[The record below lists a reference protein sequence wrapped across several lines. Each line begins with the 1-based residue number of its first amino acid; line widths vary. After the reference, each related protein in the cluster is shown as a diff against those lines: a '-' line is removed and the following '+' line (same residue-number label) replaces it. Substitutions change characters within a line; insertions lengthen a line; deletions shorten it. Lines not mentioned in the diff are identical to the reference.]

1 MMVVM
6 SVSFCRLGRC
16 ARAAGGLFC
25 GWLSLGFCLFVG
37 FELAHGRP
45 VQFQPIGVVDD
56 AIEDGVGESR
66 VAESASPAVLQYA
79 SGKR

>member
-1 MMVVM
+1 LRI
-6 SVSFCRLGRC
+6 F
-16 ARAAGGLFC
+16 
-25 GWLSLGFCLFVG
+25 GFCLFVG

-66 VAESASPAVLQYA
+66 VADDIVPLVEGELAGNERRAAAIAVLDDLPDRA
-79 SGKR
+79 AGWR